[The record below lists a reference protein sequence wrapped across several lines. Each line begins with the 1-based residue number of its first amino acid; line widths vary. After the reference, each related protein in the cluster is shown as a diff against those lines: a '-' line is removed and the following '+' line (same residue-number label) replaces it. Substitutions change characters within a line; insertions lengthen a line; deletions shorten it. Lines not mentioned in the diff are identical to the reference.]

1 MMFKSIKRTGT
12 AIALVTA
19 SIGASLVTTTGTPS
33 IAAPSSQP
41 SETLTLSVGRGQ
53 LIKLSSPMADLFVAD
68 NSIADVQVR
77 SPTQLYVFGK
87 GPGETTVYATAK
99 GGGVVYSAS
108 VRVGTNLNSIGTMLK
123 LAMPE
128 AAITA
133 TPMNGLV
140 LLTGTVAAPGDVEEA
155 QRLVQAFV
163 GDKTQV
169 ISRLK
174 TATPMQVSLHVKI
187 AEVSRDL
194 VKQVG
199 VNLLSRDT
207 TGGFLFGIAQG
218 RNFGTIGNAD
228 ISGLPK
234 LDASSIF
241 GLPTGSLSLPFDPT
255 SGQFIAKPGT
265 LYDLKNLGVSGKT
278 AIGAAGHV
286 FGLDLAAAI
295 DLSENDGTVTT
306 LAEPNLTALSGE
318 TASFLAGGEI
328 PIPISEGL
336 GAVSINYKQY
346 GVSLAFTPTVL
357 SDGRISMRVRPEVS
371 QLTSA
376 GSVTLNGFTV
386 PGISSRRA
394 ETTVELGSGQSFM
407 IGGLLSNSHNNTI
420 DKAPFLGDLPVL
432 GALFRSNN
440 FKRSETELVIIVTPY
455 LVKPV
460 SANQIALP
468 TDGYKGPTDAERVL
482 MGQTFS
488 GKSGQKRPVP
498 TSAAPVTAP
507 TIGSLDP
514 VKPTEQQALRSDERA
529 APPRKAEGKKKA
541 SQTTASADPGF
552 SFN

>member
-1 MMFKSIKRTGT
+1 MKRGGT
-12 AIALVTA
+12 AIALVA
-19 SIGASLVTTTGTPS
+19 AALAGSLVATTGAPVV
-33 IAAPSSQP
+33 AAPGSQP

-53 LIKLSSPMADLFVAD
+53 LVRLSSPMADLFVAD
-68 NSIADVQVR
+68 DKIADVQVR

-87 GPGETTVYATAK
+87 GEGETTIFATAK
-99 GGGVVYSAS
+99 GGGVVYSAN
-108 VRVGTNLNSIGTMLK
+108 VRVGLNLNSVGSMLK
-123 LAMPE
+123 LAMPD

-155 QRLVQAFV
+155 HRLVQAFV
-163 GDKTQV
+163 GEKTQV
-169 ISRLK
+169 VSRLK

-199 VNLLSRDT
+199 VNLLSRDQ

-218 RNFGTIGNAD
+218 RNFGTIGNTD
-228 ISGLPK
+228 LSGLPK

-255 SGQFIAKPGT
+255 SGQFIAAPGT
-265 LYDLKNLGVSGKT
+265 LFDLKNLGVSGKT
-278 AIGAAGHV
+278 AISAAGHV
-286 FGLDLAAAI
+286 FGMDLAAAI
-295 DLSENDGTVTT
+295 DLAETDGLVTT
-306 LAEPNLTALSGE
+306 LAQPNLTALSGE

-336 GAVSINYKQY
+336 GTVSVTYKQY

-357 SDGRISMRVRPEVS
+357 ADGRISMRVRPEVS

-376 GSVTLNGFTV
+376 GSVTLNNFTI
-386 PGISSRRA
+386 PGIATRRA

-407 IGGLLSNSHNNTI
+407 IGGLLSNTHNNTL
-420 DKAPFLGDLPVL
+420 DKAPFLGDLPIL
-432 GALFRSNN
+432 GSLFRSNN
-440 FKRSETELVIIVTPY
+440 FRRNESELVIIVTPY
-455 LVKPV
+455 LVKPT

-468 TDGYKGPTDAERVL
+468 TDGYKGATDAERLL
-482 MGQTFS
+482 MGQSFS
-488 GKSGQKRPVP
+488 GKTGEKRPTP
-498 TSAAPVTAP
+498 APAAPVTRP
-507 TIGSLDP
+507 TIGSIDP
-514 VKPTEQQALRSDERA
+514 VKPAEQHAARSDDRA
-529 APPRKAEGKKKA
+529 TPPRKADAKKKT

>member
-1 MMFKSIKRTGT
+1 MKLSSMKRSSA
-12 AIALVTA
+12 AIALVA
-19 SIGASLVTTTGTPS
+19 ASLGLGLTVTAGSPS
-33 IAAPSSQP
+33 VAAPSSQP
-41 SETLTLSVGRGQ
+41 TETLTLSVGRGQ
-53 LIKLSSPMADLFVAD
+53 LIKLASPMADLFVAD

-87 GPGETTVYATAK
+87 GQGETTVYATSK
-99 GGGVVYSAS
+99 GGGVVWSAS
-108 VRVGTNLNSIGTMLK
+108 VRVGTNLNSVGTMLK

-133 TPMNGLV
+133 TPMNGIV

-155 QRLVQAFV
+155 HRLVQAFV

-169 ISRLK
+169 VSRLK

-218 RNFGTIGNAD
+218 RNIGTIGSQD

-241 GLPTGSLSLPFDPT
+241 GLPTGSLTLPFDPT
-255 SGQFIAKPGT
+255 TGQFIAKPGT
-265 LYDLKNLGVSGKT
+265 LFDLKNLGVSGKT
-278 AIGAAGHV
+278 AIGAAGHI

-295 DLSENDGTVTT
+295 DLAETDGMVTT

-336 GAVSINYKQY
+336 GTVSVNYKQY

-357 SDGRISMRVRPEVS
+357 ADGRISMRVRPEVS

-376 GSVTLNGFTV
+376 GSVTLSNFTI
-386 PGISSRRA
+386 PGIATRRA

-407 IGGLLSNSHNNTI
+407 IGGLLSNTHNNSI
-420 DKAPFLGDLPVL
+420 DKAPFLGDLPIL
-432 GALFRSNN
+432 GSLFRSNN
-440 FKRSETELVIIVTPY
+440 FRRQESELVIIVTPY

-468 TDGYKGPTDAERVL
+468 TDGYKGATDAERLL

-488 GKSGQKRPVP
+488 GKSGEKRPMP
-498 TSAAPVTAP
+498 TPTAPVTQP
-507 TIGSLDP
+507 TIGSIAP
-514 VKPTEQQALRSDERA
+514 GKPNEQEARSDDRA
-529 APPRKAEGKKKA
+529 APPRKVDAKKKS

>member
-1 MMFKSIKRTGT
+1 MMFKSMKRSGT
-12 AIALVTA
+12 AIALIAA
-19 SIGASLVTTTGTPS
+19 SLGASLIAPAGAPVV
-33 IAAPSSQP
+33 AAPNSQP
-41 SETLTLSVGRGQ
+41 TETVTLSVGRGQ
-53 LIKLSSPMADLFVAD
+53 LVKLSAPMADLFVAD
-68 NSIADVQVR
+68 NNIADVQVR
-77 SPTQLYVFGK
+77 SPTQLYIFGK
-87 GPGETTVYATAK
+87 GPGETTVYATTK
-99 GGGVVYSAS
+99 GGAVVYSAS
-108 VRVGTNLNSIGTMLK
+108 VNVGTNLNSVGAMLK

-163 GDKTQV
+163 GDKMQV
-169 ISRLK
+169 VSRLK
-174 TATPMQVSLHVKI
+174 TATPMQVALHVKI

-218 RNFGTIGNAD
+218 RPFGTIGNQD
-228 ISGLPK
+228 LSGLPK

-241 GLPTGSLSLPFDPT
+241 GLPSGSLSLPFDPT
-255 SGQFIAKPGT
+255 TGQFIAKPGT
-265 LYDLKNLGVSGKT
+265 LYDLKTLGVSGKT
-278 AIGAAGHV
+278 AIGAAGHI

-295 DLSENDGTVTT
+295 DLAETDGMVTT

-336 GAVSINYKQY
+336 GTVSVNYKQY

-357 SDGRISMRVRPEVS
+357 ADGRISMRVRPEVS

-376 GSVTLNGFTV
+376 GSVTLNNFTI
-386 PGISSRRA
+386 PGISTRRA

-407 IGGLLSNSHNNTI
+407 IGGLLSNSHNNSI
-420 DKAPFLGDLPVL
+420 DKAPFLGDLPIL
-432 GALFRSNN
+432 GSLFRSNN
-440 FKRSETELVIIVTPY
+440 FRRQESELVIIVTPY

-468 TDGYKGPTDAERVL
+468 TDGYKGPTDAERLL

-488 GKSGQKRPVP
+488 GKTGQQRPMP
-498 TSAAPVTAP
+498 STAAPVTKP
-507 TIGSLDP
+507 TIGSADP
-514 VKPTEQQALRSDERA
+514 IRPTQQQARGDDRA
-529 APPRKAEGKKKA
+529 SPPRKADAKKKS

>member
-1 MMFKSIKRTGT
+1 MMFKSMKRSGT
-12 AIALVTA
+12 AIALIAA
-19 SIGASLVTTTGTPS
+19 SLGASLIAPAGAPVV
-33 IAAPSSQP
+33 AAPNSQP
-41 SETLTLSVGRGQ
+41 TETVTLSVGRGQ
-53 LIKLSSPMADLFVAD
+53 LVKLSAPMADLFVAD
-68 NSIADVQVR
+68 NNIADVQVR
-77 SPTQLYVFGK
+77 SPTQLYIFGK
-87 GPGETTVYATAK
+87 GPGETTVYATTK
-99 GGGVVYSAS
+99 GGAVVYSAS
-108 VRVGTNLNSIGTMLK
+108 VNVGTNLNSVGAMLK

-163 GDKTQV
+163 GDKMQV
-169 ISRLK
+169 VSRLK
-174 TATPMQVSLHVKI
+174 TATPMQVALHVKI

-218 RNFGTIGNAD
+218 RPFGTIGNQD
-228 ISGLPK
+228 LSGLPK

-241 GLPTGSLSLPFDPT
+241 GLPSGSLSLPFDPT
-255 SGQFIAKPGT
+255 TGQFIAKPGT
-265 LYDLKNLGVSGKT
+265 LFDLKNLGVSGKT
-278 AIGAAGHV
+278 AIGAAGHI

-295 DLSENDGTVTT
+295 DLAETDGMVTT

-336 GAVSINYKQY
+336 GTVSVNYKQY

-357 SDGRISMRVRPEVS
+357 ADGRISMRVRPEVS

-376 GSVTLNGFTV
+376 GSVTLNNFTI
-386 PGISSRRA
+386 PGISTRRA

-407 IGGLLSNSHNNTI
+407 IGGLLSNSHNNSI
-420 DKAPFLGDLPVL
+420 DKAPFLGDLPIL
-432 GALFRSNN
+432 GSLFRSNN
-440 FKRSETELVIIVTPY
+440 FRRQESELVIIVTPY

-468 TDGYKGPTDAERVL
+468 TDGYKGPTDAERLL

-488 GKSGQKRPVP
+488 GKTGQQRPMP
-498 TSAAPVTAP
+498 STAAPVTKP
-507 TIGSLDP
+507 TIGSAAPLQP
-514 VKPTEQQALRSDERA
+514 KEQQARGDDRA
-529 APPRKAEGKKKA
+529 PAPRKAEAKKS